1 MKKPY
6 NHAFKALEKM
16 GVPVYKWEDT
26 FRISAEHEGSY
37 MWADY
42 YVGPSIPSWDFGINP
57 KIDRALAKYGLF
69 CEWIN
74 PGEIGVWKI

>member
-26 FRISAEHEGSY
+26 FRISAEHESSY

>member
-26 FRISAEHEGSY
+26 FRISAEHESSY

-57 KIDRALAKYGLF
+57 KIDGALAKYGLF

>member
-6 NHAFKALEKM
+6 SHAFKALEKM

-26 FRISAEHEGSY
+26 FRISAEHESSY